1 MSGGPDRWGYTF
13 PTSPS
18 AQHLLSCSS
27 NRCQSLTSSSTH
39 PNARRHTP
47 KSANQTANS
56 CPKSHPCCSNC
67 LNHTLHQSV
76 PLSCSTMVTIRV
88 CLVWVPSYAMPIF
101 WSLTKIWHLFGW
113 LPTISQPIL
122 VQLFGQSWPTHGL
135 AKPSP
140 IVWLT
145 KSLVGQ
151 LWAQTKQP
159 HHLLHLYLDIQ
170 PNICNMVMLN
180 YVQEWSGYMMLVS
193 GCILLPQSSFSWI
206 IPTQQL
212 ILTQFIF
219 SLGHSNSGPTL
230 TQVSFSL
237 DILNF
242 ASHSNIGQF
251 FSWIIRT
258 WPPTL
263 TKFSFTLGS
272 FELRSSFFLV
282 SWFFYWITRT
292 SQLSTC
298 MNA

>member
-135 AKPSP
+135 TKPHQLFGQTNFWQGKFGLKP
-140 IVWLT
+140 NIPLPQD
-145 KSLVGQ
+145 LRLPQ
-151 LWAQTKQP
+151 LWLSDGIQEYLFLENQIEGERTWGRCDVCAQGAGDSYVHGRMTLP
-159 HHLLHLYLDIQ
+159 LLAQRATAARIWMQDHGLHQQKDGSQTPSYH
-170 PNICNMVMLN
+170 
-180 YVQEWSGYMMLVS
+180 
-193 GCILLPQSSFSWI
+193 ILL
-206 IPTQQL
+206 
-212 ILTQFIF
+212 
-219 SLGHSNSGPTL
+219 GGRR
-230 TQVSFSL
+230 
-237 DILNF
+237 
-242 ASHSNIGQF
+242 G
-251 FSWIIRT
+251 
-258 WPPTL
+258 
-263 TKFSFTLGS
+263 
-272 FELRSSFFLV
+272 
-282 SWFFYWITRT
+282 
-292 SQLSTC
+292 
-298 MNA
+298 